1 MSRPSHMREP
11 APSRAAG
18 PRQAPA
24 CLAGAECVR
33 ALLGIADIA
42 IVALSCVLHLWLS
55 LSLPPNLTLHDVG
68 DVAYIAQNHLCHG
81 HYGYIQ
87 YLMEHRALPD
97 FDPRGM
103 WCYYNPPL
111 FHIVVAALAGVACSL
126 GATFVGSLWLATFV
140 SAVCVCVTTV
150 VTRRLL
156 MRLAGL
162 AHERGAG
169 LSVDVCCLVALA
181 LVAFHPTMSWL
192 SFTGNNDAMSI
203 MFMVIAVER
212 CVAWRTHVGE
222 VARRHDARTEA
233 TRVGMSL
240 ASVATPD
247 EAARLP
253 REREGRF
260 DRRGLAVIVQVALA
274 LGLGMA
280 TKVSAFLVAPGIAWV
295 FVGWLAHEW
304 RRGTHMRLV
313 RPFAAFL
320 AVSIAIGMAF
330 PVYNLVRWGIPFSYV
345 QYDDQ
350 AAAVSA
356 DAGLLERVGVPDAE
370 KFVELHLNNL
380 DTSREANIWAQTL
393 KSSLFD
399 EYYVP
404 ETAETTRAMR
414 VLVGLALALSV
425 ACLALGAYGGVSDA
439 VLPGW
444 ARGLLGVN
452 VLAILAFYVR
462 FCLTMPAVCTM
473 NFRYIVSAFVFA
485 VALAA
490 SGMGCLASR
499 AGIAG
504 RVARIAGVVLA
515 VAVAVFCVDGVWL
528 YLTHLLA

>member
-1 MSRPSHMREP
+1 M
-11 APSRAAG
+11 A
-18 PRQAPA
+18 
-24 CLAGAECVR
+24 
-33 ALLGIADIA
+33 GIAV
-42 IVALSCVLHLWLS
+42 VALSCVLHLWLS
-55 LSLPPNLTLHDVG
+55 LALPPNLTLHDVG

-97 FDPRGM
+97 FDPRLM

-111 FHIVVAALAGVACSL
+111 FHVVVAALMGIACSL

-169 LSVDVCCLVALA
+169 LSVDVACLVALA

-203 MFMVIAVER
+203 MFMVLAVER
-212 CVAWRTHVGE
+212 CVAWRAHVGE
-222 VARRHDARTEA
+222 VARRREARAEA
-233 TRVGMSL
+233 TQVGMGL
-240 ASVATPD
+240 ANVATPD
-247 EAARLP
+247 EAARLL
-253 REREGRF
+253 RERGVRF
-260 DRRGLAVIVQVALA
+260 DRRGLALIVQVALA

-280 TKVSAFLVAPGIAWV
+280 TKVSSFLVAPGIAWV
-295 FVGWLAHEW
+295 FVGWLIHEW

-313 RPFAAFL
+313 GPFAAFL
-320 AVSIAIGMAF
+320 AVSVAIGMAF

-345 QYDDQ
+345 QYDNQ

-356 DAGLLERVGVPDAE
+356 DAALPERVGIPDAE

-380 DTSREANIWAQTL
+380 DTSQEANIWSQTL

-414 VLVGLALALSV
+414 LLLGLALALSV
-425 ACLALGAYGGVSDA
+425 ACLALGTYGGVSDT

-452 VLAILAFYVR
+452 ALAILAFYVR

-473 NFRYIVSAFVFA
+473 NFRYVVSAFVFVA
-485 VALAA
+485 ALAA

-499 AGIAG
+499 GGVAG
-504 RVARIAGVVLA
+504 RVAHVVGIVLA
-515 VAVAVFCVDGVWL
+515 VAVAVFCVDGAWL